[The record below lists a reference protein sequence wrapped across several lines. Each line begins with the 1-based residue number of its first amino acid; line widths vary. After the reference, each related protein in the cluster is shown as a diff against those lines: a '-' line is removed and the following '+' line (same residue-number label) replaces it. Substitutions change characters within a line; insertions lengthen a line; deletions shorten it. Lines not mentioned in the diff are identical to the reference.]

1 MSILDNINKTFDH
14 RVRLGIMSALM
25 VNESVDFNTLKEL
38 LEVTDG
44 NLASHIKGLEKVEYI
59 LIQKSFIGKKTN
71 TKYSVTKLGKMEFKK
86 HINALEKLILK
97 AKPFQ
102 NKNKPNH

>member
-1 MSILDNINKTFDH
+1 VSIIENINKTFDN

-38 LEVTDG
+38 LDVTDG
-44 NLASHIKGLEKVEYI
+44 NLANHIKALEKVAYI
-59 LIQKSFIGKKTN
+59 LIQKQFIGKKTN

-86 HINALEKLILK
+86 HITALEKLISH
-97 AKPFQ
+97 KPFP
-102 NKNKPNH
+102 KIKTSK